1 MGRVSGPAPII
12 IRTGVPRVRAA
23 FTTRAGGTSTA
34 LRASLNLGEAT
45 GDDPGHVRANRTRLA
60 GALGFDPVRAVALHQ
75 VHGSAV
81 YLADGHGGRDSFTGA
96 LDGVA
101 DADAAATGHP
111 GIALAVMGADCPMV
125 LAWSADGSRV
135 AAAHAGWRGLVA
147 GVLEAAIAA
156 IADDGDIGG
165 VRTVVGP
172 HIGPCCYPVGDD
184 VRTVLA
190 DRFGPGV
197 HRGAAVDLGAC
208 CEEALTGA
216 GVPRDRIAHIGGC
229 TACEEGLFFS
239 YRRDGGETG
248 RQAGIIWIEEDA

>member
-1 MGRVSGPAPII
+1 MTGPAPII
-12 IRTGVPRVRAA
+12 VHTGVPRVRAA

-34 LRASLNLGEAT
+34 PRASLNLGAAT
-45 GDDPGHVRANRTRLA
+45 GDDPLHVRANRSRVA
-60 GALGFDPVRAVALHQ
+60 GALGFDPARAVVLRQ

-81 YLADGHGGRDSFTGA
+81 YPADGDGGRDCFTGA

-111 GIALAVMGADCPMV
+111 GVALAVMGADCPMV

-156 IADDGDIGG
+156 ITDDVAG
-165 VRTVVGP
+165 VRAAVGP

-184 VRTVLA
+184 VRAVLA

-197 HRGAAVDLGAC
+197 RHGGAVDLGAC
-208 CEEALTGA
+208 CEVALTGA
-216 GVPRDRIAHIGGC
+216 GVPHDCIEQVGSC
-229 TACEEGLFFS
+229 TACEDGLFFS
-239 YRRDGGETG
+239 YRRDGGDTG
-248 RQAGIIWIEEDA
+248 RQAGIIWIEEGA